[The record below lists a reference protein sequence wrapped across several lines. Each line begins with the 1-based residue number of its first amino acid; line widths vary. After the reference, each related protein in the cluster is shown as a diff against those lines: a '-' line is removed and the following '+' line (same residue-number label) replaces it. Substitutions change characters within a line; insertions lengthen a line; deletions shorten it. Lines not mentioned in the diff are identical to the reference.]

1 MRVGLLT
8 GGGDCP
14 GLNAV
19 IRAVVQRVVNGGGS
33 CVGILEGWRGLVRG
47 MSRELDIAE
56 TDEIIAKGGTILGSS
71 RTNPFKN
78 PATDIPALQANFEAL
93 GLDALVAIGGD
104 DTLGVAHRLHK
115 DFHMP
120 MVGIPKTIDND
131 LMVTDF
137 TFGFD
142 TAINI
147 VTEAVDRLRTTTE
160 SHRRIMVVETMGRH
174 AGWIA
179 CFAGIAVAADY
190 ILVPEVPIDIAHLV
204 DVLKRRRAAGK
215 NYGIVIV
222 SEGARIPRQGAR
234 QPRGRARRLRPR
246 PARRGRQRGRA
257 RSSRTRPASR
267 PAASSWAT
275 SSAAA
280 PRAPTTASWP
290 PGSASPPATRPP
302 ETLRDHGRPLR
313 DQDHRNHP
321 RRRRGRQQDPRPDL
335 LQRGRRVLPVSM
347 SIDGSWPTR
356 SRADPDIPRQIEK
369 I

>member
-47 MSRELDIAE
+47 MSRELDISE

-71 RTNPFKN
+71 RTNPFKSA
-78 PATDIPALQANFEAL
+78 ATDVPALQANFEAL
-93 GLDALVAIGGD
+93 NLDALVAIGGD
-104 DTLGVAHRLHK
+104 DTLGVAYRLHK

-190 ILVPEVPIDIAHLV
+190 ILVPEMPINITHLIE
-204 DVLKRRRAAGK
+204 VLKRRRSEGK

-222 SEGARIPRQGAR
+222 SEGAQFPDKGLVSLESERDAFGHL
-234 QPRGRARRLRPR
+234 RLGGVGNAVAKIVEDETGFETRCVVL
-246 PARRGRQRGRA
+246 GHIQRGGPPSAADRVLA
-257 RSSRTRPASR
+257 TRLGLAAGHLILQKRFGTMVALSGTR
-267 PAASSWAT
+267 IIETTLGEGVAASKT
-275 SSAAA
+275 LDLTYYNEAAA
-280 PRAPTTASWP
+280 FF
-290 PGSASPPATRPP
+290 
-302 ETLRDHGRPLR
+302 
-313 DQDHRNHP
+313 Q
-321 RRRRGRQQDPRPDL
+321 
-335 LQRGRRVLPVSM
+335 
-347 SIDGSWPTR
+347 
-356 SRADPDIPRQIEK
+356 
-369 I
+369 